1 MQCGT
6 LQEEQW
12 MDYIT
17 VLRHPFHI
25 ESCTVGG
32 PGGPVLHTEDGLF
45 CTRLVEG
52 QKGEI

>member
-17 VLRHPFHI
+17 VLRHSFHI

-32 PGGPVLHTEDGLF
+32 PVRHTEDGTILYAPGRR
-45 CTRLVEG
+45 TKR
-52 QKGEI
+52 